1 MYSEAYDHCL
11 QSIIITQLMKSIL
24 LATVEFINHFYTWG
38 TGLPVFNSSM
48 YLVLEIAI
56 LLDFLYY
63 LLPRLN
69 SAIPQLQPK
78 LINGKQKT
86 TKILRSGIS
95 LEGVILE
102 IISGMVVGTFI
113 ALIPIYSMTEPSSD
127 IGTVEPK

>member
-1 MYSEAYDHCL
+1 
-11 QSIIITQLMKSIL
+11 MKSVL

-38 TGLPVFNSSM
+38 TGLPIFNSSM

-56 LLDFLYY
+56 LLDFIYY

-69 SAIPQLQPK
+69 SAIPQQETKSLNK
-78 LINGKQKT
+78 KQKG

-102 IISGMVVGTFI
+102 IISGMAVGAFI
-113 ALIPIYSMTEPSSD
+113 SLIPIYSMTEPSSD